1 MSTTAEYEQ
10 QMEQVRILDSLRSTV
25 RDQEEEGYKG
35 LTKRV
40 LDGSQE
46 NDGWVRD
53 GDLIE
58 VALVLSAL
66 SDSKKASDSDSQKL
80 SDKLS
85 AGSLTLTSLDPG
97 SFFEH
102 INIQTGK
109 LGGTDDHVPVLRAA
123 IILETLSRS
132 LPSAFSSGGF
142 GSYARIVYE
151 LYKASEPDEM
161 LGGAGPG
168 SDGGAQTAFIT
179 MRCIR
184 AVVSFANM
192 CRDFAELTTAV
203 VDLPKKPLRQM
214 PQEWWDIHS
223 NVLKE
228 TAAVTTKLYADH
240 GRFLGDEQ
248 SSEDRLRRICDLA
261 KEAALKA
268 RATIQYYSKKKKLS
282 PLAREKV
289 RGSIEKLEESF
300 KGIAEET
307 KQISDLAAPL
317 NAIANELKEKLRPA
331 SRYLKSILDREL
343 ASALSQSRRIADG
356 AELLFASNGLAILG
370 DVEDART
377 ARALYAVSEQV
388 TDAGRIPSHRPFD
401 VFAKGYVLHVAAAE
415 SIRAFAELTVDAPE
429 TITAELVQK
438 LLRHFAATWQ
448 EKARGWRHERDN
460 ENGLCQQWLSVV
472 SLRALQALGRVLD
485 KRINQLVLSNLSV
498 RQPDDLKNIGLPEL
512 FYPDFGLV
520 ASGLRKKSIANVLQG
535 MRAHI
540 LGDTSQKHKYSLVL
554 YGPPGTGKTTIAE
567 ALAKTCEV
575 PLVEVTPSDILLAGV
590 EKIETRARLV
600 FDGLSMLTDVVILFD
615 EFDSIL
621 WSRETE
627 EKPEGILR
635 FLTPGMLPKLKKL
648 YEHAEKQRIGFILS
662 TNLIGGLD
670 KAATREGRFDMR
682 LGIYPPDLL
691 SRYGRLTQAW
701 ATWAAASKSRAPFP
715 IAAVKEVVQ
724 RTAGA
729 PMARLGKTSWFTAPD
744 GTPNANSPFSLLLG
758 KSTEVDWPVPE
769 KKIPEKPEED
779 YGKEPLK
786 KLNPEVLSE
795 WKEWYF
801 VGSRDSRFE
810 LETGEIPSCVVPPRL
825 SESEFKAANWESWK
839 KSCDANE
846 WKTQP
851 PG

>member
-1 MSTTAEYEQ
+1 MSTTTEYE
-10 QMEQVRILDSLRSTV
+10 QMEQVRILDSLRSKV
-25 RDQEEEGYKG
+25 RKQEKEGYKG
-35 LTKRV
+35 LRKRV
-40 LDGSQE
+40 VRGSEE
-46 NDGWVRD
+46 NDGWIRD

-66 SDSKKASDSDSQKL
+66 SDSKKASDSDFQKL

-85 AGSLTLTSLDPG
+85 ADSLTLTSLDPG

-102 INIQTGK
+102 IDIQTGK

-132 LPSAFSSGGF
+132 FPSAFSSGGF

-168 SDGGAQTAFIT
+168 SDGGAQTAFVT

-192 CRDFAELTTAV
+192 CRDFAELTMAV
-203 VDLPKKPLRQM
+203 VDLQEKPLPEM
-214 PQEWWDIHS
+214 PQEWWDIHA

-228 TAAVTTKLYADH
+228 TAAITTKLYVDH
-240 GRFLGDEQ
+240 WQFLEDGQ
-248 SSEDRLRRICDLA
+248 SHEDKLRKICNLA
-261 KEAALKA
+261 EEAASKA
-268 RATIQYYSKKKKLS
+268 RATIEYYSAEEKKPSRLG
-282 PLAREKV
+282 RDKV
-289 RGSIEKLEESF
+289 RESF
-300 KGIAEET
+300 ERLEKSFTDIAEKT

-317 NAIANELKEKLRPA
+317 NAIAKELKEKLRPT
-331 SRYLKSILDREL
+331 SRYLESILDREL

-356 AELLFASNGLAILG
+356 AELLFAVNGLAMLG
-370 DVEDART
+370 NVEDARIE
-377 ARALYAVSEQV
+377 RVLRAVSEQV

-415 SIRAFAELTVDAPE
+415 SIRAFAELTVHAPE

-438 LLRHFAATWQ
+438 LLRHFGTTWQ
-448 EKARGWRHERDN
+448 EKAGGWRHERDN
-460 ENGLCQQWLSVV
+460 ENGLCQQWLTVV
-472 SLRALQALGRVLD
+472 SLRALQALGRGLD

-498 RQPDDLKNIGLPEL
+498 RQPVELKNIGLPDL

-520 ASGLRKKSIANVLQG
+520 VSGLRKKSIANVLQG

-540 LGDTSQKHKYSLVL
+540 LGDTSQNHKYSLVL

-621 WSRETE
+621 WSREAE

-648 YEHAEKQRIGFILS
+648 YEHAKKQRIGFILS

-670 KAATREGRFDMR
+670 KAATREGRFDVR

-701 ATWAAASKSRAPFP
+701 ATWMAASKSKASFP
-715 IAAVKEVVQ
+715 KAAVTEVVQ

-729 PMARLGKTSWFTAPD
+729 PMARLGKPSWFTAPN
-744 GTPNANSPFSLLLG
+744 GTPDDDSPFSLLLG
-758 KSTEVDWPVPE
+758 KSADVDWPVPE

-801 VGSRDSRFE
+801 IGSRDRKFE
-810 LETGEIPSCVVPPRL
+810 LENGEIPSCVVPPCL
-825 SESEFKAANWESWK
+825 SESEFETAPWESWK
-839 KSCDANE
+839 ASCDAHA
-846 WKTQP
+846 QP
-851 PG
+851 PI

>member
-10 QMEQVRILDSLRSTV
+10 QMEQVRIFDSLRATV
-25 RDQEEEGYKG
+25 RKQEEEGYKG

-40 LDGSQE
+40 LLGSQE

-66 SDSKKASDSDSQKL
+66 SDSKKVSDSDSQKL
-80 SDKLS
+80 SAKLS
-85 AGSLTLTSLDPG
+85 SNSLNLRSLAPG
-97 SFFEH
+97 SFFDH
-102 INIQTGK
+102 INIQTGQ
-109 LGGTDDHVPVLRAA
+109 LGGTEDHVPVLRAA

-132 LPSAFSSGGF
+132 LLSAFSSGGI

-168 SDGGAQTAFIT
+168 SDGGGQTAFVT

-203 VDLPKKPLRQM
+203 VDLPGKPLPEM
-214 PQEWWDIHS
+214 PQEWWDIHTS
-223 NVLKE
+223 VLKE
-228 TAAVTTKLYADH
+228 AATITTKLNAD
-240 GRFLGDEQ
+240 RWEFLREEQ
-248 SSEDRLRRICDLA
+248 SAEDKLRKISNLA
-261 KEAALKA
+261 KEAASTA
-268 RATIQYYSKKKKLS
+268 SATLQYYSDEKDLS
-282 PLAREKV
+282 PLARDKV
-289 RGSIEKLEESF
+289 CGSIRKL
-300 KGIAEET
+300 AENFAIVGDA
-307 KQISDLAAPL
+307 KQISDFAAPL
-317 NAIANELKEKLRPA
+317 NAIANELKEKLRPT
-331 SRYLKSILDREL
+331 SRYLESILDREL
-343 ASALSQSRRIADG
+343 ASTLSQSRRIADG

-415 SIRAFAELTVDAPE
+415 SIRAFAELTVHAPE
-429 TITAELVQK
+429 TVTAELVQK
-438 LLRHFAATWQ
+438 LLRHFRATWQ
-448 EKARGWRHERDN
+448 EKAGGWRHERDN

-472 SLRALQALGRVLD
+472 SLRALQTLGQVLD

-498 RQPDDLKNIGLPEL
+498 RQPEELKNIGLPDL

-520 ASGLRKKSIANVLQG
+520 VSGLRKKSIANVLQG

-540 LGDTSQKHKYSLVL
+540 LGDSSQKHKYSLVL

-567 ALAKTCEV
+567 ALARTCKV

-621 WSRETE
+621 WSRET
-627 EKPEGILR
+627 KAQPEGILR

-701 ATWAAASKSRAPFP
+701 ATWTAATKSTASFP
-715 IAAVKEVVQ
+715 KVALKKIVQ
-724 RTAGA
+724 ETAGA
-729 PMARLGKTSWFTAPD
+729 PMARLGKRGWFTAPD
-744 GTPNANSPFSLLLG
+744 GTPDDDSPFSLMLG
-758 KSTEVDWPVPE
+758 EPAKVDWPVPE
-769 KKIPEKPEED
+769 KKIPEKGPTQDYPGEELD
-779 YGKEPLK
+779 
-786 KLNPEVLSE
+786 KLNPEVLRE
-795 WKEWYF
+795 WNEWYF
-801 VGSRDSRFE
+801 VVSRDRRFE
-810 LETGEIPSCVVPPRL
+810 SDTGEIPSGVVPPRL
-825 SESEFKAANWESWK
+825 SEGESKAVSWEPWK